1 MKTDLWSAPLLQGDS
16 YNEKQPEMRKDSV
29 SVVVVVVVDDNDDNN
44 NKNKNNKINN
54 NNVKWNKES

>member
-1 MKTDLWSAPLLQGDS
+1 LKTDLWSAPLLQGDS

-29 SVVVVVVVDDNDDNN
+29 SVVVVDDNDDNN